1 MAQSTQITQQMTQ
14 TDWAARLGP
23 PLGAESQP
31 LSDGERQ
38 ELIDRYHGLRVTD
51 VCDGMDRCGLQ
62 DVGLLDWEIRPLW
75 RDTETFRH
83 RIYGF
88 AHTVR
93 FVPTM
98 RRMPTGTPEEI
109 DAAVSHW
116 YRNYA
121 RGPLND
127 DIRKGDVI
135 VIDAQGVPDTGF
147 IGSNNALGW
156 ITRGAAGVVTNG
168 GCRDTDE
175 LIKQRVPVYSKKI
188 SRGIRPGRLELDG
201 VNKPVTVGGVYIR
214 PGDLIVADGDGAI
227 CVPIERARDVA
238 TWAWKVANGDKQGR
252 RRLYE
257 AAGLTLDETVEVR
270 EEL

>member
-1 MAQSTQITQQMTQ
+1 MAQA
-14 TDWAARLGP
+14 TDTTAAGQA
-23 PLGAESQP
+23 GAQ
-31 LSDGERQ
+31 LSDAERQ
-38 ELIDRYHGLRVTD
+38 EMIGLYQGLRVTD

-75 RDTETFRH
+75 RDAEQFRH

-109 DAAVSHW
+109 DAAISHW
-116 YRNYA
+116 YRTYA
-121 RGPLND
+121 RGPIAD
-127 DIRKGDVI
+127 EIRAGDVI
-135 VIDAQGVPDTGF
+135 VIDAQGVPETGF

-156 ITRGAAGVVTNG
+156 ITRGAVGVVTNG
-168 GCRDTDE
+168 GARDTDE

-188 SRGIRPGRLELDG
+188 SRGIRPGRLELDKT
-201 VNKPVTVGGVYIR
+201 NIPVTVGGVFVR

-238 TWAWKVANGDKQGR
+238 RWAWKVANGDKAGR
-252 RRLYE
+252 RKHYE
-257 AAGLTLDETVEVR
+257 TAGLPLDHTVQVR
-270 EEL
+270 EDV

>member
-1 MAQSTQITQQMTQ
+1 MAQATAPASTN
-14 TDWAARLGP
+14 
-23 PLGAESQP
+23 GAPASAP
-31 LSDGERQ
+31 SDQERQ
-38 ELIDRYHGLRVTD
+38 ALVDLYRGLRVTD

-75 RDTETFRH
+75 RDTDTFSH

-88 AHTVR
+88 ARTVR

-109 DAAVSHW
+109 DQQVGHW
-116 YRNYA
+116 YRTYA
-121 RGPLND
+121 RGPINTE
-127 DIRKGDVI
+127 IRKNDVI
-135 VIDAQGVPDTGF
+135 VIDAQGIPDTGF
-147 IGSNNALGW
+147 IGSSNAQGW
-156 ITRGAAGVVTNG
+156 INAGANGVVTNG
-168 GCRDTDE
+168 GARDTDE

-201 VNKPVTVGGVYIR
+201 LNAPVTVGGVYIR

-238 TWAWKVANGDKQGR
+238 TWAWKVANGDKLSR
-252 RRLYE
+252 RRHYE
-257 AAGLTLDETVEVR
+257 AAGMTLDDTVQPRDGV
-270 EEL
+270 

>member
-1 MAQSTQITQQMTQ
+1 MTQ
-14 TDWAARLGP
+14 SSGVAANRSADAGL
-23 PLGAESQP
+23 A
-31 LSDGERQ
+31 DDERKA
-38 ELIDRYHGLRVTD
+38 LVDRYRGLRVTD

-75 RDTETFRH
+75 RDTDQFRH

-109 DAAVSHW
+109 DAAVSQW
-116 YRNYA
+116 YRTLA
-121 RGPLND
+121 RGPIGD
-127 DIRKGDVI
+127 EIKAGDVI

-156 ITRGAAGVVTNG
+156 ITRGAVGVVTNG
-168 GCRDTDE
+168 GARDTDE
-175 LIKQRVPVYSKKI
+175 LIKQRVPVYARKI
-188 SRGIRPGRLELDG
+188 SRGIRPGRLELDRTN
-201 VNKPVTVGGVYIR
+201 VPVTVGGVYVR

-227 CVPIERARDVA
+227 CVPIERAQDVA

-270 EEL
+270 QGV

>member
-1 MAQSTQITQQMTQ
+1 MREELVTQ
-14 TDWAARLGP
+14 TATTDGGQTPSTA
-23 PLGAESQP
+23 
-31 LSDGERQ
+31 LSDTDRQ
-38 ELIDRYHGLRVTD
+38 ALIELCRGLRVTD

-109 DAAVSHW
+109 DQHVSHW
-116 YRNYA
+116 YRTYA
-121 RGPLND
+121 RGPINS
-127 DIRKGDVI
+127 DIRRGDVI

-147 IGSNNALGW
+147 IGSSNAQGW
-156 ITRGAAGVVTNG
+156 INAGAVGVVTNG
-168 GCRDTDE
+168 GARDTDE
-175 LIKQRVPVYSKKI
+175 LIKQGVPVYAKKI

-201 VNKPVTVGGVYIR
+201 LNVPVVVGGAYVR
-214 PGDLIVADGDGAI
+214 PGDLLVADGDGAI
-227 CVPIERARDVA
+227 CVPTERAREVA
-238 TWAWKVANGDKQGR
+238 AWAWKVANGDKQSR
-252 RRLYE
+252 RRHYE
-257 AAGLTLDETVEVR
+257 TAGLPLDDTVQPR
-270 EEL
+270 EGV

>member
-1 MAQSTQITQQMTQ
+1 MTQ
-14 TDWAARLGP
+14 TVTPPTAAA
-23 PLGAESQP
+23 GATDDARR
-31 LSDGERQ
+31 LSDAERT
-38 ELIDRYHGLRVTD
+38 ELIDLYRDLRVTD

-75 RDTETFRH
+75 RDTDTFRH

-109 DAAVSHW
+109 DQAVSHW
-116 YRNYA
+116 YRTYA
-121 RGPLND
+121 RGPIND
-127 DIRKGDVI
+127 EIRAGDVI

-168 GCRDTDE
+168 GARDTDE

-188 SRGIRPGRLELDG
+188 SRGIRPGRLELDRTN
-201 VNKPVTVGGVYIR
+201 VPVTVGGAYIR
-214 PGDLIVADGDGAI
+214 PGDFIVADGDGAI

-238 TWAWKVANGDKQGR
+238 QWAWKVANGDKQGR

-257 AAGLTLDETVEVR
+257 AAGLPLDDTVEVR
-270 EEL
+270 DTAS